1 MAEMT
6 REQKYATTRDEE
18 LVLLAQSGDEEAQE
32 FLLDKYKFLVRA
44 KSRAYFLIGA
54 DNEDIIQE
62 GMIGCIRQCV
72 IIMRK
77 RMHPSTALRSFA

>member
-44 KSRAYFLIGA
+44 KSMMPIFLDWCG
-54 DNEDIIQE
+54 
-62 GMIGCIRQCV
+62 
-72 IIMRK
+72 
-77 RMHPSTALRSFA
+77 